1 MIMSEVKETKG
12 IVTFINTPVTLLG
25 ETIKAGDTAPDFQL
39 VGQGLAPVSLSEFNG
54 KTVVLSIFPSI
65 DTGVCQAQTRRF
77 NKEAAALS
85 DNIVILTIS
94 KDLPFALGRFCAA
107 EGIDKVKTLSDYQH
121 SEFGLKY
128 GFLIKEN
135 LLLARGVV
143 VIDKKGKV
151 AHVEYV
157 SNVKEEP
164 DYAKALAAAKAAV

>member
-1 MIMSEVKETKG
+1 MSEVKENKG
-12 IVTFINTPVTLLG
+12 IVTFVDTPVTLLG
-25 ETIKAGDTAPDFQL
+25 ELVKVGDQAPDFNI
-39 VGQGLAPVSLSEFNG
+39 VGQGLAPVALSDFKG
-54 KTVVLSIFPSI
+54 KTVVLSVFPSI

-107 EGIDKVKTLSDYQH
+107 EGIDSVKTLSDYQH
-121 SEFGLKY
+121 SEFGYKY

-143 VIDKKGKV
+143 VIDKEGQV
-151 AHVEYV
+151 VYVEYV
-157 SNVKEEP
+157 PNVKEEP
-164 DYAKALAAAKAAV
+164 DYSKALEAAKNAL

>member
-1 MIMSEVKETKG
+1 MSEVKETKG
-12 IVTFINTPVTLLG
+12 IVTFVDTPVTLLG
-25 ETIKAGDTAPDFQL
+25 ETINSGDTAPDFTL
-39 VGQGLAPVSLSEFNG
+39 VGQGLAPVSLSDFKG

-85 DNIVILTIS
+85 DDIVILTIS

-107 EGIDKVKTLSDYQH
+107 EGIDKVKTLSDYQY

-143 VIDKKGKV
+143 VINKEGKV
-151 AHVEYV
+151 VYSEYV

-164 DYAKALAAAKAAV
+164 DYAKALEAAKSVI